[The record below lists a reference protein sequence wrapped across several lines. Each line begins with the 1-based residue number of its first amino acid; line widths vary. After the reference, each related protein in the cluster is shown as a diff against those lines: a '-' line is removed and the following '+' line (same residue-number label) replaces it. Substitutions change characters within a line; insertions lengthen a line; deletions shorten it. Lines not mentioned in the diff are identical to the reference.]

1 MRRTLSPRI
10 ESPRAESLRV
20 AVTVFLAMTVTGGF
34 ALNVFAASREAVS
47 QQERIFHPNRL
58 EITRG
63 DTVGVLNDDGE
74 LLHHAYVATDDFN
87 FDSGEQQ
94 PGSTT
99 DIRFT
104 KAGTF
109 TVRCRIHPKM
119 ALVVTVK

>member
-1 MRRTLSPRI
+1 MHKALS
-10 ESPRAESLRV
+10 SRAENLRV
-20 AVTVFLAMTVTGGF
+20 AAGVFLAVTVSSGF
-34 ALNVFAASREAVS
+34 ALNVFAASREGVS

-74 LLHHAYVATDDFN
+74 LLHHAYIATDEFN

-119 ALVVTVK
+119 SLVVTVK

>member
-1 MRRTLSPRI
+1 MSKTASHRSTRI
-10 ESPRAESLRV
+10 GLAAAIGFAVIVNAGYVWESFATGHE
-20 AVTVFLAMTVTGGF
+20 AVT
-34 ALNVFAASREAVS
+34 

-58 EITRG
+58 DIARG
-63 DTVGVLNDDGE
+63 DIVGVLNDDGE
-74 LLHHAYVATDDFN
+74 LLHHAYVATDEFS
-87 FDSGEQQ
+87 FDSGEQE

-119 ALVVTVK
+119 SLIVTVK

>member
-1 MRRTLSPRI
+1 MPNATSHNRRI
-10 ESPRAESLRV
+10 AAV
-20 AVTVFLAMTVTGGF
+20 AGLAVIAT
-34 ALNVFAASREAVS
+34 AAVAWDAIAGVRLAVS

-58 EITRG
+58 DLARG
-63 DTVGVLNDDGE
+63 DTVGVENDDGE
-74 LLHHAYVATDDFN
+74 LIHHAYVATDDFN

-99 DIRFT
+99 NIRFT
-104 KAGTF
+104 VAGTF